1 MNQLVLTLM
10 TTQEIFRNIA
20 SEVQLFKDVEQKEK
34 FLFVLGA
41 LVSRV
46 ISLKK
51 ASEMMEIEPE
61 LFLELLDLMGLE
73 FSYLSQQDV
82 ALEKNW

>member
-1 MNQLVLTLM
+1 MTSKEVLRSVAA
-10 TTQEIFRNIA
+10 QIH
-20 SEVQLFKDVEQKEK
+20 LFNGIEQKET

-41 LVSRV
+41 LLSRV

-51 ASEMMEIEPE
+51 AAEIMEIEPDV
-61 LFLELLDLMGLE
+61 FLELLNLMGLE
-73 FSYLSQQDV
+73 FSYLTLEDV

>member
-1 MNQLVLTLM
+1 M
-10 TTQEIFRNIA
+10 TTQEIFRSIA

-51 ASEMMEIEPE
+51 ASEIMEIEPE

-82 ALEKNW
+82 ALERSW

>member
-1 MNQLVLTLM
+1 M
-10 TTQEIFRNIA
+10 TTQEIFRSIA
-20 SEVQLFKDVEQKEK
+20 SEVQLFKDIEQKEK

-41 LVSRV
+41 LFSRV

-51 ASEMMEIEPE
+51 ASEIMEIEPE
-61 LFLELLDLMGLE
+61 VFLELLDLMGLE

>member
-1 MNQLVLTLM
+1 M
-10 TTQEIFRNIA
+10 TKEVIRRVA
-20 SEVQLFKDVEQKEK
+20 SEIQLFNDIEQKET

-41 LVSRV
+41 LFSRV

-51 ASEMMEIEPE
+51 AAEIMGMEPE
-61 LFLELLDLMGLE
+61 IFLELLELMGLE
-73 FSYLSQQDV
+73 FSSLTPQDF